1 MLGIFLLLLRGCDS
15 RLSIVSST
23 DETHTLVKSE
33 EEATLWCETNK
44 PWFLCVWRGP
54 AGLAITKTMG
64 QESCDN
70 DCCAGKVVT
79 AEAPDPRISL
89 VGSGSTCWLSIKKIR
104 ASDGGSYSCVLADKK
119 DVQTVTQNI
128 TLQVGVGATVK
139 WMEGYSVR
147 YYEGEK
153 MNITCQSQGG
163 HPRPSLVI
171 RTRGNVNITV
181 SLAF

>member
-1 MLGIFLLLLRGCDS
+1 MLAILLLLLHDSYS
-15 RLSIVSST
+15 RLFIASST
-23 DETHTLVKSE
+23 ESQTLVKSGK
-33 EEATLWCETNK
+33 EATLWCETHK
-44 PWFLCVWRGP
+44 PWFLCIWRGP
-54 AGLAITKTMG
+54 AGLAITKTQGQG
-64 QESCDN
+64 QEDCD
-70 DCCAGKVVT
+70 CT
-79 AEAPDPRISL
+79 ETPDPRISL

-104 ASDGGSYSCVLADKK
+104 VSDGGSYSCVLADKK

-147 YYEGEK
+147 YYEGGK

-171 RTRGNVNITV
+171 RTRGIVNITV
-181 SLAF
+181 SLTF